1 MGVLSDTEEQEK
13 AKAEAIIASTP
24 QFAGIESVHIE
35 LGDDNSGD
43 PAMWLVFRI
52 RPGVIADEPWI
63 QAFSEYSTK
72 LGLKLIHS
80 GLTRFP
86 YTRLEPAA

>member
-1 MGVLSDTEEQEK
+1 MTTAEDQGEQEK
-13 AKAEAIIASTP
+13 AAAEAIIAATP
-24 QFAGIESVHIE
+24 NFIGVDNVHVE
-35 LGDDNSGD
+35 LGEDHAGD
-43 PAMWLVFRI
+43 PSMWLVFHL
-52 RPGVIADEPWI
+52 RPGLTPDESWVR
-63 QAFSEYSTK
+63 AFSDYSTK